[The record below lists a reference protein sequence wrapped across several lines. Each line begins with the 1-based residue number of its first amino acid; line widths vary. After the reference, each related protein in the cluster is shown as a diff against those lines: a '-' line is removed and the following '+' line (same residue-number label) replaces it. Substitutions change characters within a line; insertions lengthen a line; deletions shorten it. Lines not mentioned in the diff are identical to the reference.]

1 MSQVSELKVL
11 THPVSAVQDW
21 QTALG
26 LPQKPVPHQH
36 WAPGVSQHYES
47 GKSVGQARNANTVLR
62 REMAL
67 AEELARDVN
76 PANANTQVAPEKA
89 ISVTS
94 LPAVPP
100 SLGSP
105 LPSFSVPQ
113 AASGSRCQDRDGKGH
128 TLRMGGITPCTQR
141 LASGLLTF
149 HPLQKLECETAA
161 LRRKSSV
168 AATRF
173 AKSVSLFLVVS
184 GVWEGNAGN

>member
-1 MSQVSELKVL
+1 MLHTRFSC
-11 THPVSAVQDW
+11 P
-21 QTALG
+21 G
-26 LPQKPVPHQH
+26 LADSPGAPAETCPHQH

-94 LPAVPP
+94 LPAVSP

-105 LPSFSVPQ
+105 LPSFPVPQ
-113 AASGSRCQDRDGKGH
+113 AVSGSRCQDRDGKSH
-128 TLRMGGITPCTQR
+128 TLRMGGIAPCTQW
-141 LASGLLTF
+141 LASAWDITGGLLTF
-149 HPLQKLECETAA
+149 RPLQKLEWETAA
-161 LRRKSSV
+161 LRGKSSV